1 MSRKAGTG
9 ATPRPAD
16 AGEDLAA
23 GLRGAALVDVSDRS
37 RIRVA
42 GEERLEYLHRVTAQA
57 FRDLAPPCGARAAL
71 LERTGKIVDVFTAH
85 AFPDH
90 VLLLGSPANRERA
103 VSWLGRYIFR
113 SRVQV
118 EDRTAAT
125 GQLLLTG
132 PRSEEIAA
140 ALTGGAAVRLHGWT
154 PIPGTASGLLIR
166 SDAGGWLLLGER
178 DEMTALRA
186 RALEAGAGHGLRT
199 VGGETWTV
207 LRILHG
213 LPDGGAELDERSNP
227 LEVGLED
234 AVSLTKGC
242 FTGQEA
248 IAKMV
253 TYGSVKRRLAGL
265 RLPPGEPPAAGASL
279 RSGGEAVGRVTS
291 ATAIPGGDAPI
302 ALALVSRSGV
312 RPGDRVQ
319 VEDRAGDAEVVDLP
333 FPAVR

>member
-1 MSRKAGTG
+1 ML
-9 ATPRPAD
+9 
-16 AGEDLAA
+16 DLEA

-42 GEERLEYLHRVTAQA
+42 GEERLEYLHRITAQA
-57 FRDLAPPCGARAAL
+57 FQELVPPCGARAAL

-90 VLLLGSPANRERA
+90 VLLLGSRANQERA
-103 VSWLGRYIFR
+103 LSWLRRYIFR
-113 SRVQV
+113 SRVRV

-132 PRSEEIAA
+132 PRSTEVAA
-140 ALTGGAAVRLHGWT
+140 ALTGGTAVPLHGWA

-166 SDAGGWLLLGER
+166 TDAGGWLLLGE
-178 DEMTALRA
+178 EEEISVLRA
-186 RALEAGAGHGLRT
+186 RALQAGADHGLRF
-199 VGGETWTV
+199 VGREIWTV

-213 LPDGGAELDERSNP
+213 LPDGGAELDERTNP
-227 LEVGLED
+227 LEVGLD
-234 AVSLTKGC
+234 DSVSLTKGC

-248 IAKMV
+248 LAKMV
-253 TYGSVKRRLAGL
+253 TYSSVKRRLAGL

-279 RSGGEAVGRVTS
+279 RSGGETVGRLTS
-291 ATAIPGGDAPI
+291 ATAVPGGDAAI
-302 ALALVSRSGV
+302 ALALVARSGV
-312 RPGDRVQ
+312 RPGDRLQ
-319 VEDRAGDAEVVDLP
+319 VEGSAGDAEVVELP